1 MVIVDSSVWIEVLRG
16 AGGRGRLESAL
27 AGEDLGDDPCLTRF
41 SQLEL
46 LMGAVREDQWRRL
59 ERYLDGQRYVEA
71 DRDTWR
77 RAARTYFDL
86 RRAGKTVRGA
96 VDCCIAEIAIAHEA
110 LLLHRDRDF
119 SVIATV
125 RPLRE
130 RWFDLA

>member
-1 MVIVDSSVWIEVLRG
+1 MVIVDTSVWIEVLRG
-16 AGGRGRLESAL
+16 AGGRSRLESAT
-27 AGEDLGDDPCLTRF
+27 AGEDPCLSRF
-41 SQLEL
+41 SQMEL
-46 LMGAVREDQWRRL
+46 LMGAAREDQWRRL
-59 ERYLDGQRYVEA
+59 ERYLDSQRYVEA

-77 RAARTYFDL
+77 RAARTFFDL
-86 RRAGKTVRGA
+86 RRAGKTVRSA
-96 VDCCIAEIAIAHEA
+96 IDCCIAEIAIAHEA

>member
-16 AGGRGRLESAL
+16 AGGRGRLESAI
-27 AGEDLGDDPCLTRF
+27 AGEDPCLTRF

-59 ERYLDGQRYVEA
+59 ERYLEGQRYVEA
-71 DRDTWR
+71 DRDAWR
-77 RAARTYFDL
+77 RAARTFFDL
-86 RRAGKTVRGA
+86 RRAGKTVRSA
-96 VDCCIAEIAIAHEA
+96 MDCCIAEIAIAHEA

-119 SVIATV
+119 AVIATV

-130 RWFDLA
+130 QWFDLS